1 MFLPP
6 LERTCENAPRFAVW
20 ALRKLNALTHKG
32 YEGEWPSTLLA
43 FMFMLKRSLP
53 YRHTSWTS
61 ALRRRVFCVSS
72 VRPPPYEPP
81 RPAPSAAPP
90 ASETRP
96 TPSRHAAAPPLRGGV
111 REPALCACRTRRR
124 VLSRVFR
131 GIIELNDVARLNSSR
146 SLKSGYDNCVQ
157 VQIQSLLTPP

>member
-20 ALRKLNALTHKG
+20 ALEKLNALTHKG
-32 YEGEWPSTLLA
+32 HEGEWPSTLLA

-61 ALRRRVFCVSS
+61 ALTVPLSLKAPSFCVSS

-81 RPAPSAAPP
+81 RPAPSAPP
-90 ASETRP
+90 PRVRNASDSEPARGSP
-96 TPSRHAAAPPLRGGV
+96 AAAG
-111 REPALCACRTRRR
+111 RR
-124 VLSRVFR
+124 
-131 GIIELNDVARLNSSR
+131 
-146 SLKSGYDNCVQ
+146 
-157 VQIQSLLTPP
+157 P